1 MAIKSYL
8 DMTGLD
14 TFHSLVIA
22 SAINSS
28 NFESTKT
35 APSIKALID
44 YLTVGDGSI
53 GATIDSIQSD
63 IEDIYIELEKK
74 SNTDENVKSTVE
86 TTTKAY
92 LVASTSNTTSTGTLI
107 KDTGVYLDTTAG
119 KLVATTFSG
128 SLSGNA
134 DTASKVK
141 TITRSTNAT
150 HYISFI
156 DSNNSSST
164 AETVYTDA
172 NLTYNP
178 STNTLSTTTFSGALS
193 GNANTATK
201 LKTAVSINDTSFD
214 GSASITTE
222 KWGQARNISISDSS
236 ATNTGD
242 SVSVSGDSD
251 VTLKLPATIK
261 ATLKGNSDTAS
272 VATKLGTSTI
282 GSATKPIYL
291 NGGTPT
297 AISYTLGTASQK
309 DFPASGNASST
320 QVVLGS
326 DTRLTDSRTP
336 KAHTHSTDD
345 IVSGTLPVERGGTGL
360 SSYTAGDIIY
370 ASDTNVLSKLAK
382 GTNGQVL
389 KLSGGVPVWG
399 TDNNTWKQNTTSQE
413 GYVVKAST
421 PNRIYAVGA
430 SGNPTWLQLTNAMIT
445 DGIIEN
451 TKLRNSSV
459 TVGSATISLG
469 GSATLANIGA
479 ASVSEF
485 SSFKDSTNETLA
497 LKENKSS
504 LKGGAYKAVDTSIST
519 SSTSTNIPTTKAVS
533 DFVEA
538 RINAKISASD
548 AMIYKGTLGT
558 NGTITALPTKSSS
571 PLPLTGWTYK
581 VITAGTYAGQKCE
594 VGDMVVC
601 LTDATSSVDP
611 TWTVIQSN
619 IDGAVI
625 TATTSSTDGH
635 IVLFSGTTGNKIK
648 SSGVGIVSTISDSDS
663 IPTASAVK
671 TFVEG
676 KKYVTSSGVT
686 SVGLSLPSIFS
697 VTGSPVTTTGTLTG
711 SLKTQN
717 VNTVFAGPSSGSAA
731 APTFRKLVAADLPGT
746 YAGSSTAATS
756 ANKLNTDAGSSTEPV
771 YFSNGVPVALT
782 YSIAKSVPANA
793 VFTDT
798 HYTAK
803 NVVSSSNTGTSNVT
817 AATSNPYINLI
828 EDGAVRSTHRIS
840 GSGATAVTT
849 DTSGNIIISSK
860 DTKYTHPSYTART
873 SGLYNITVDA
883 TGHVSGATAVTKS
896 DITDLGI
903 PGSDTNTTYTFAT
916 GSKNGTISVTPSG
929 GSATDVAVK
938 GLGSA
943 AYTNSSAY
951 ATSGHTHNYAGSS
964 SVGGAATSANKLN
977 TNAGSANTPV
987 YFSNG
992 IPVAIDYTISKSVP
1006 SNAEFTDTKVTQSAV
1021 KDSDYTNYRPLI
1033 FGSSNSGT
1041 KGFTP
1046 TTVTDVVYACTGLYV
1061 KPASGL
1067 IHATTF
1073 EGALSGN
1080 ASTATTATNSTKLHT
1095 VTSSTNA
1102 DHFLTFV
1109 DSNNS
1114 SATSETVYTDGS
1126 LKYNPNTNTLTATTF
1141 NGNATS
1147 ATNDSNGN
1155 RITSTYLPL
1164 SGGTMTG
1171 TIVTRSN
1178 TGPALNLRNES
1189 SYMSTINYDTSGNEA
1204 LAINLK
1210 NTVTSFMVNHGVD
1223 GSQWTANGKWTGVTP
1238 TLQAKNK
1245 CVYINELI
1253 PNGTSPSYNLKVN
1266 GTSYFSNKVYIGSSS
1281 SYISYNNSTGALEFN
1296 C

>member
-22 SAINSS
+22 SSINSS

-63 IEDIYIELEKK
+63 IEDIYLELEKK

-134 DTASKVK
+134 STASKVK
-141 TITRSTNAT
+141 TITRSTDAT
-150 HYISFI
+150 HYISFV

-201 LKTAVSINDTSFD
+201 LKTAVTINDTSFD

-251 VTLKLPATIK
+251 VILKLPAKIK
-261 ATLKGNSDTAS
+261 AALTGNADTAS
-272 VATKLGTSTI
+272 VATKLGTTTI

-291 NGGTPT
+291 NSGTPT

-360 SSYTAGDIIY
+360 SSYTVGDIIY

-389 KLSGGVPVWG
+389 KLSGGVPVWS
-399 TDNNTWKQNTTSQE
+399 TDNNTWKQNTTTSE

-430 SGNPTWLQLTNAMIT
+430 SGNPAWLQLTNAMIT
-445 DGIIEN
+445 DGVIEN
-451 TKLRNSSV
+451 AKLKNSSV

-479 ASVSEF
+479 ASASEF
-485 SSFKDSTNETLA
+485 STFKDSTNETLA

-504 LKGGAYKAVDTSIST
+504 LKGGAYKAIDTSIST

-611 TWTVIQSN
+611 TWTVIQNN

-648 SSGVGIVSTISDSDS
+648 SSGAGIVSTISDSDN
-663 IPTASAVK
+663 IPTSSAVK
-671 TFVEG
+671 SFVEG

-697 VTGSPVTTTGTLTG
+697 VTGSPVKTTGTLTG
-711 SLKTQN
+711 SLTTQN

-746 YAGSSTAATS
+746 YAGSSTAGGAATS

-771 YFSNGVPVALT
+771 YFSNGVPVALP

-828 EDGAVRSTHRIS
+828 ENGAVRSTHRIS
-840 GSGATAVTT
+840 GSGATAVKT
-849 DTSGNIIISSK
+849 DTSGNIIISST
-860 DTKYTHPSYTART
+860 DTKVTSVGNHYTPAADDNSILEVDASSTT
-873 SGLYNITVDA
+873 SASWASTSLVTGVNISRDAKGHVTGLTVDSIRMPSNPNVWKA
-883 TGHVSGATAVTKS
+883 NSSSSEGYVTKGS
-896 DITDLGI
+896 GQANKVWKTDANGN
-903 PGSDTNTTYTFAT
+903 PAWRDDSNTTYTFAT
-916 GSKNGTISVTPSG
+916 GTANGTISVTPSG
-929 GSATDVAVK
+929 GTATNVPVK
-938 GLGSA
+938 GLGTA
-943 AYTNSSAY
+943 AYKAENYY
-951 ATSGHTHNYAGSS
+951 ATASHEHKASDITSGTLAVARGGTGQTTLNAAANSFLNSLSAGDSVPVDGDYYISQYANGGTSTTTYHRRPVSKLWEYIKGKADTTPTSGSGNLVTSGAVYTELAKKANTFSVSS
-964 SVGGAATSANKLN
+964 SNPAASW
-977 TNAGSANTPV
+977 GSAVTV
-987 YFSNG
+987 G
-992 IPVAIDYTISKSVP
+992 TVAGTALKFTMPDNP
-1006 SNAEFTDTKVTQSAV
+1006 NTDTKNTAGSTDTSSKIFLIGATSQASNPQTY
-1021 KDSDYTNYRPLI
+1021 SDNQIY
-1033 FGSSNSGT
+1033 
-1041 KGFTP
+1041 
-1046 TTVTDVVYACTGLYV
+1046 
-1061 KPASGL
+1061 
-1067 IHATTF
+1067 
-1073 EGALSGN
+1073 
-1080 ASTATTATNSTKLHT
+1080 ATNGQLDANKVRVAEK
-1095 VTSSTNA
+1095 VTLQYNSSTESL
-1102 DHFLTFV
+1102 DFV
-1109 DSNNS
+1109 F
-1114 SATSETVYTDGS
+1114 A
-1126 LKYNPNTNTLTATTF
+1126 
-1141 NGNATS
+1141 
-1147 ATNDSNGN
+1147 
-1155 RITSTYLPL
+1155 
-1164 SGGTMTG
+1164 
-1171 TIVTRSN
+1171 
-1178 TGPALNLRNES
+1178 
-1189 SYMSTINYDTSGNEA
+1189 
-1204 LAINLK
+1204 
-1210 NTVTSFMVNHGVD
+1210 
-1223 GSQWTANGKWTGVTP
+1223 
-1238 TLQAKNK
+1238 
-1245 CVYINELI
+1245 
-1253 PNGTSPSYNLKVN
+1253 
-1266 GTSYFSNKVYIGSSS
+1266 
-1281 SYISYNNSTGALEFN
+1281 
-1296 C
+1296 